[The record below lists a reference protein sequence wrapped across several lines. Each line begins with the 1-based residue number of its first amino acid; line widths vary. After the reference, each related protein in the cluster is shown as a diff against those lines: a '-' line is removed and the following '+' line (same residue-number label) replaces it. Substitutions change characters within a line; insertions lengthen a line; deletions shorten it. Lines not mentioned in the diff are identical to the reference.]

1 MATFKCGSSRDLI
14 HNRLCNAYVPAEQ
27 TIVASVMGV
36 ILVFSG
42 LLFRSFGKDDDKY
55 RKSK

>member
-1 MATFKCGSSRDLI
+1 M
-14 HNRLCNAYVPAEQ
+14 HVPPEQ
-27 TIVASVMGV
+27 TIVASVMGG

>member
-1 MATFKCGSSRDLI
+1 MHVT
-14 HNRLCNAYVPAEQ
+14 AEQ
-27 TIVASVMGV
+27 TIVASVMGG

-55 RKSK
+55 RKFK